1 VPAVLLIRHAQGSFG
16 TADYDVL
23 SETGARQAAALRAG
37 LEERGVVV
45 DRFVS
50 GSLRRQLDTLK
61 PWTDAGADVEI
72 DARWD
77 EYDSEGVLG
86 AHASIPASPEH
97 HGEGP
102 QITSRQF
109 QEIIDPAL
117 LAWVGAGAD
126 GAAGETWAVFRE
138 RVLGALRDLAGSLGS
153 GETAAV
159 STAGGPIGAVCAALL
174 GVPDTA
180 LVAFN
185 RVTVNA
191 AITKVAIGRGGTTL
205 VSFNEHAHLER
216 DGLVTY
222 R

>member
-1 VPAVLLIRHAQGSFG
+1 MPAILLVRHAQGSFG
-16 TADYDVL
+16 TDDYDVL
-23 SETGARQAAALRAG
+23 SETGARQAEALHAG
-37 LEERGVVV
+37 LAERGVRV
-45 DRFVS
+45 DRLVS

-61 PWTDAGADVEI
+61 PWTDAGVEVEV

-77 EYDSEGVLG
+77 EYDNEDVLG
-86 AHASIPASPEH
+86 AYAEVPASPEH
-97 HGEGP
+97 HGDGP
-102 QITSRQF
+102 MMTSREF
-109 QEIIDPAL
+109 QAVIDPAL
-117 LAWVGAGAD
+117 TAWVEAGAE
-126 GAAGETWAVFRE
+126 GGSRVPWPAFRE
-138 RVLGALRDLAGSLGS
+138 RVIAALRDLAGSLGS
-153 GETAAV
+153 GQTAV
-159 STAGGPIGAVCAALL
+159 VCTSGGPIGAVCAALL

-205 VSFNEHAHLER
+205 VSFNEHAHLEP